1 MIRLFDFDKVP
12 TSEILTRGILG
23 EENVDAAVDAVLSA
37 VRAEGDAALKR
48 FEKQFDGA
56 ALDDLFVT
64 EAELDAAQA
73 QVDPELLETLRQ
85 AAENIRAFH
94 VHQTHS
100 DFVLTDQ
107 PGVVMGQ
114 RYTPIESVGVCVPGT
129 PVAFPSTVLMDVIPA
144 KIAGVREIIMATPP
158 APDGTIAPA
167 ALAAA
172 KIAGVTKI
180 LKCGGAQAVAA
191 MAYGTESVPKVD
203 KIVGPGG
210 AYVAAAK
217 RKVFGLVSIDMIA
230 GPSEILVLAD
240 GKSDPRWVAADM
252 LSQAE
257 HDKLSSAVLVTDS
270 RALAEAVR
278 DELEV
283 QLETLPR
290 REVARAS
297 IDNNGKII
305 ITDSLEKA
313 AEAANRIAPE
323 HLELCVDEPFAL
335 LPRIRNAGSVFLGR
349 NAPEALGDYF
359 AGPNHTLPTSGTAR
373 FSSPLG
379 VDDFVKRSSFLYY
392 TREALQAVSARVQS
406 FARQEGLE
414 AHARAIAVRDEQ
426 NGKGSAQ

>member
-12 TSEILTRGILG
+12 VSEILNRAILA
-23 EENVDAAVDAVLSA
+23 EENIDEAVDAILSE
-37 VRAEGDAALKR
+37 VRQNGDAALRK

-56 ALDDLFVT
+56 ELDSLLVS
-64 EAELDAAQA
+64 EAEMDAAMA
-73 QVDPELLETLRQ
+73 QVEPELLETLRQ

-94 VHQTHS
+94 ARQTHN

-107 PGVVMGQ
+107 PGIVMGQ
-114 RYTPIESVGVCVPGT
+114 RYTAIESVGVCVPST

-144 KIAGVREIIMATPP
+144 KIAGVREIIMAT
-158 APDGTIAPA
+158 APGENGTVPHL

-172 KIAGVTKI
+172 RLAGVTKI

-210 AYVAAAK
+210 AFVAAAK

-257 HDKLSSAVLVTDS
+257 HDRLSSAVLVTDN
-270 RALAEAVR
+270 RELADAVR
-278 DELEV
+278 DELEI

-290 REVARAS
+290 RDVARAS

-305 ITDSLEKA
+305 LTDSLEKA
-313 AEAANRIAPE
+313 AEAVNLIAPE

-335 LPRIRNAGSVFLGR
+335 LPRIRNAGSIFLGR

-373 FSSPLG
+373 FSSPLS
-379 VDDFVKRSSFLYY
+379 VDDFVKKSSFLYY
-392 TREALQAVSARVQS
+392 TQEALQAVSPRIQA

-414 AHARAIAVRDEQ
+414 AHARSIAVRDEKKE
-426 NGKGSAQ
+426 GAQ

>member
-12 TSEILTRGILG
+12 TSEILTRGILA
-23 EENVDAAVDAVLSA
+23 EEDVDAAVDVVLSA
-37 VRAEGDAALKR
+37 VRTEGDAALIR

-56 ALDDLFVT
+56 DLNGLFVT
-64 EAELDAAQA
+64 EEELDAAQA

-94 VHQTHS
+94 SRQTHN
-100 DFVLTDQ
+100 DFVLTDK

-191 MAYGTESVPKVD
+191 MAYGTKSVPKVD

-210 AYVAAAK
+210 VYVAAAK

-240 GKSDPRWVAADM
+240 GKSDPRWVAADL

-257 HDKLSSAVLVTDS
+257 HDKLASAVLVTDS

-278 DELEV
+278 DELEL

-297 IDNNGKII
+297 IDHNGKII
-305 ITDSLEKA
+305 LTDSLEKA

-335 LPRIRNAGSVFLGR
+335 LPLIRNAGSIFLGR

-392 TREALQAVSARVQS
+392 TRQALQSVSARIQG